1 MEGDTTRCF
10 RRRPMRLPG
19 FCLLGFNPVLLAR
32 HHAFSIDHGMK
43 LPRFSLLRTAVDE
56 RKSFPASFAINH
68 RGNNTLLTLSNWVF
82 SFISFMNLVFRVAS
96 SLMFR
101 PLKCASSCETVMPVA
116 GTTARISAAVG
127 SGTASTGLGDTG
139 EKVLADIAGP
149 RDWRNGRKGRG
160 S

>member
-1 MEGDTTRCF
+1 
-10 RRRPMRLPG
+10 MRLPG
-19 FCLLGFNPVLLAR
+19 FSLLNFVHVLLAR
-32 HHAFSIDHGMK
+32 HHAFAIDHGMK

-56 RKSFPASFAINH
+56 RKSFSTSFALNH
-68 RGNNTLLTLSNWVF
+68 RGNNTLLTLSNCVF

-127 SGTASTGLGDTG
+127 SGTASAGLEDTEG
-139 EKVLADIAGP
+139 KMSADIPGP
-149 RDWRNGRKGRG
+149 RDWRNGRKGRD